1 MLLTFLIAVREY
13 RQQAVCIP
21 CVSVAIGL
29 FLHTQVTPLMHNP
42 FPGGR
47 WSDKELPSLLRNL
60 ALIGALLLL
69 RTTANVKKPKKD

>member
-1 MLLTFLIAVREY
+1 
-13 RQQAVCIP
+13 
-21 CVSVAIGL
+21 
-29 FLHTQVTPLMHNP
+29 MHNP